1 MNGLRQYKIL
11 ISVSSCLL
19 LAGCGSSSEVSF
31 QSGGMTHTMAEGG
44 DATKQG
50 FLLPIY
56 PGAKPSGK
64 VEAKG
69 NAESSHFLLLNS
81 DDPVNKI
88 SDFYQ
93 QELKK
98 DGWEISQQ
106 QVLPNLV
113 NLAAKKDQL
122 EASVMVSGE
131 DKTSSITLSVSR
143 APEGTPVVTD
153 QTYTPDKLNP
163 PTD

>member
-11 ISVSSCLL
+11 MIVTSCLL
-19 LAGCGSSSEVSF
+19 LAACNKSSEVSF
-31 QSGGMTHTMAEGG
+31 QSGGMTQTFAEGG

-56 PGAKPSGK
+56 PGATPSGG

-81 DDPVNKI
+81 PDPVNKI

-93 QELKK
+93 QQLKK
-98 DGWEISQQ
+98 DGWAITQQ
-106 QVLPNLV
+106 QMLPDLV
-113 NLAAKKDQL
+113 NFAAKKDQL

-143 APEGTPVVTD
+143 APEGTPEVSD
-153 QTYTPDKLNP
+153 QTFTPDKLNP